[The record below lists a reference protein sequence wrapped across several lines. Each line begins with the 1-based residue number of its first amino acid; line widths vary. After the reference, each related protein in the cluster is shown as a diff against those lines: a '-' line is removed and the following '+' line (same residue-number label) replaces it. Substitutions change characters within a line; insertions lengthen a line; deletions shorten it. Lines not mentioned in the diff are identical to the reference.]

1 MRVLIILRTCKNIDK
16 QDSMVLQC
24 LVDKGKLYLSHKHI
38 MSNSIVTLLIMM
50 KVKVIRIAL
59 MKAFLGLR
67 NRTII
72 DIDCF
77 TILLAKG
84 LATPVILMIEGIWD
98 GKI

>member
-1 MRVLIILRTCKNIDK
+1 
-16 QDSMVLQC
+16 MVLQC
-24 LVDKGKLYLSHKHI
+24 LVDKGKLYLNHKHI

-67 NRTII
+67 NRPII

-84 LATPVILMIEGIWD
+84 LATPVISMIEGIWD